1 MPYSLTEEFSIVYR
15 MHPLIPDD
23 YEIRDWQ
30 TDKVEDRY
38 TLRQLSGVAG
48 KAVLAEADLV
58 NLFYTFGTSHPGAI
72 VLQNFPTQLQE
83 FQRPDGRCT
92 DLAATNIFVPASSAY
107 PDTTSSADCCTSNRR
122 TTSPT

>member
-38 TLRQLSGVAG
+38 TLARIERRGGQGGAG
-48 KAVLAEADLV
+48 R
-58 NLFYTFGTSHPGAI
+58 G
-72 VLQNFPTQLQE
+72 
-83 FQRPDGRCT
+83 
-92 DLAATNIFVPASSAY
+92 
-107 PDTTSSADCCTSNRR
+107 
-122 TTSPT
+122 